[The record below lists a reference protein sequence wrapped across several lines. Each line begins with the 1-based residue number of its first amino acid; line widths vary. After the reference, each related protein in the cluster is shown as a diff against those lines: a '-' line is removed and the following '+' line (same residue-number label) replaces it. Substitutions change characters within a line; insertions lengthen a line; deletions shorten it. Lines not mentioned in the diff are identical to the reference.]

1 MKNRHGI
8 IFMIM
13 NRILFDDLKSKS
25 NNPDL
30 DIRSQNAFQWGENL
44 PSKECL
50 GNIEQYLCSQCSN
63 TQRGDGPTAGGNPPI
78 SPSIEHSA
86 TGECQDH
93 LRDVTIQMDTF
104 ELPEP
109 PSEDSSTSTRESGI
123 PASISEDT
131 FGFAKP
137 EDILDKLRNVHIFI
151 SWIILSLSLPAT
163 ST

>member
-1 MKNRHGI
+1 
-8 IFMIM
+8 
-13 NRILFDDLKSKS
+13 
-25 NNPDL
+25 
-30 DIRSQNAFQWGENL
+30 
-44 PSKECL
+44 
-50 GNIEQYLCSQCSN
+50 
-63 TQRGDGPTAGGNPPI
+63 
-78 SPSIEHSA
+78 
-86 TGECQDH
+86 
-93 LRDVTIQMDTF
+93 MDTF